1 MSDLFDELAP
11 WVEALERRVAE
22 GPVATGV
29 TAGEVRR
36 HLAETFDLERAMA
49 LPRVVEEV
57 TAMLERW
64 QVQVT
69 HPRYFGLFNP
79 STTTASVLADTLVAA
94 FNPQLA
100 AWSHAPAAN
109 EIERFTLRALAARI
123 GLDPEATAAH
133 FTSGGAE
140 ANLTGVVAAL
150 ADAFP
155 EWAGAGLRGLPGEP
169 RLYVSGEGHH
179 SVHKAARVTGLGD
192 GAIGRVRTDASG
204 RMNVEDLAAQVTAD
218 RRARQHP
225 FLVVA
230 TAGTTG
236 SGAVDP
242 LGKVAD
248 LCSRE
253 GLWLH
258 VDAAWAGAAALSP
271 HLKRYVAGLERAD
284 SLTLD
289 AHKWLSV
296 PMGAGMFFCRRPSAL
311 EAAFGQRTPY
321 MPAAARGGEVEDPFS
336 HSLQWSRRFIG
347 LKLFMTLAEV
357 GFPGLVER
365 IEHQAGMGERL
376 RERLVGA
383 GWTIANDTK
392 LPVVCFTR
400 PGLDVRRLVARLHAE
415 QIAWMSPIRIS
426 RGPLLVRACIT
437 SYRTTEADV
446 DRTVEQLGR
455 LAGGGAAGR

>member
-1 MSDLFDELAP
+1 MSDLFDDLAP
-11 WVEALERRVAE
+11 RIEALERRIAE
-22 GPVATGV
+22 GPVATAV
-29 TAGEVRR
+29 PAGEVRR
-36 HLAETFDLERAMA
+36 HLAETFDLERAMP

-57 TAMLERW
+57 TDMLERW

-79 STTTASVLADTLVAA
+79 SVTPASVIADTLVAA

-100 AWSHAPAAN
+100 AWSHSPAAN
-109 EIERFTLRALAARI
+109 EIERFTLQAIAKRL
-123 GLDPEATAAH
+123 GFDPEATAAH

-155 EWAGAGLRGLPGEP
+155 EWAGAGVRGLPGEP
-169 RLYVSGEGHH
+169 RLYLSGEGHH
-179 SVHKAARVTGLGD
+179 SIHKAARVTGLGD
-192 GAIGRVRTDASG
+192 EAVARVRTDAAG
-204 RMNVEDLAAQVTAD
+204 RMKLEDLEAQVAAD
-218 RRARQHP
+218 RRSRLRP

-230 TAGTTG
+230 TAGTTA
-236 SGAVDP
+236 SGAIDP
-242 LGKVAD
+242 LEGVAE
-248 LCSRE
+248 LCARE

-271 HLKRYVAGLERAD
+271 RLRRHLAGLERAD
-284 SLTLD
+284 SLTFD

-311 EAAFGQRTPY
+311 EAAFGLRTPY
-321 MPAAARGGEVEDPFS
+321 MPAARRGAEVQDPFS

-347 LKLFMTLAEV
+347 LKLFMTLAEA
-357 GFPGLVER
+357 GFPGIVER
-365 IEHQAGMGERL
+365 IEHQTRIGERL
-376 RERLVGA
+376 RSRLEA
-383 GWTIANDTK
+383 EDWTIANDTP
-392 LPVVCFTR
+392 LPIVCFTR

-415 QIAWMSPIRIS
+415 QIAWMSPIRIA

-437 SYRTTEADV
+437 SYRTTEEDI
-446 DRTVEQLGR
+446 DRTVAELGR
-455 LAGGGAAGR
+455 LARGR

>member
-11 WVEALERRVAE
+11 RIEALARRIAR
-22 GPVATGV
+22 GPVATGA
-29 TAGEVRR
+29 TPGEVRR
-36 HLAETFDLERAMA
+36 HLAETFDLDRSMP

-79 STTTASVLADTLVAA
+79 SVTTASVVADTLVAA
-94 FNPQLA
+94 YNPQLA
-100 AWSHAPAAN
+100 AWSHSPAAN
-109 EIERFTLRALAARI
+109 EIERFTLRAVAARI

-150 ADAFP
+150 AGAFP
-155 EWAGAGLRGLPGEP
+155 EWAEGGVRALPAEP

-179 SVHKAARVTGLGD
+179 SVHKAARVTGLGW
-192 GAIGRVRTDASG
+192 GAIGRVATDRAG
-204 RMNVEDLAAQVTAD
+204 RMKPADLAARVAAD
-218 RRARQHP
+218 RRAGRRP

-236 SGAVDP
+236 SGAIDP
-242 LGKVAD
+242 LPEVAA
-248 LCSRE
+248 LCERE

-258 VDAAWAGAAALSP
+258 VDAAWAGAAALSERLRP
-271 HLKRYVAGLERAD
+271 HVAGLERAD
-284 SLTLD
+284 SLTFD

-296 PMGAGMFFCRRPSAL
+296 PMGAGMFFCRRPGAL

-321 MPAAARGGEVEDPFS
+321 MPAAAEGGEVEDPFS

-347 LKLFMTLAEV
+347 LKLFMTLAEA
-357 GFPGLVER
+357 GFPGVVER
-365 IEHQAGMGERL
+365 VEHQARVGDHLRRRL
-376 RERLVGA
+376 ADG
-383 GWTIANDTK
+383 GWTIASDTP

-415 QIAWMSPIRIS
+415 QIAWMSPIRIA
-426 RGPLLVRACIT
+426 RGPLLLRACIT
-437 SYRTTEADV
+437 SFRTTEADV
-446 DRTVEQLGR
+446 DWTADQLGL
-455 LAGGGAAGR
+455 LAGR